1 MSRAWKTLSLSLI
14 VVFSSLAVAACSD
27 DPPLCPAEEEE
38 DEGADVGP
46 STGATCNGSTLDY
59 DGFGKP
65 FMEKYCTSCHSSTVK
80 GEEAR
85 HCAPDDHN
93 FDTLDE
99 IVFTAKH
106 MDQVAAAGP
115 AATNDEMPP
124 NGNPKPT
131 AQERLDLGTW
141 LACEVERMP

>member
-1 MSRAWKTLSLSLI
+1 MSRAWKTLSLSL
-14 VVFSSLAVAACSD
+14 VLVFSGLAVTACSD
-27 DPPLCPAEEEE
+27 DPPLCPAEKEE
-38 DEGADVGP
+38 DESADVGT
-46 STGATCNGSTLDY
+46 SSGATCNGSTLDY

-65 FMEKYCTSCHSSTVK
+65 FMDKYCTSCHSSSVK

-99 IVFTAKH
+99 IVLTAKH

-115 AATNDEMPP
+115 DATNDEMPP
-124 NGNPKPT
+124 AGYAKPT
-131 AQERLDLGTW
+131 DQERLNLGTW
-141 LACEVERMP
+141 LACEVDKQP